1 MAEERI
7 FPNDTI
13 RDRLEHRSIREFSG
27 QAVPEETIEVILQV
41 VNRTATSNGM
51 QHASVIRVRDPEKK
65 QAIAEICR
73 QKYAARAP
81 ELWIFIADCYRNAR
95 IAAANGCT
103 ADSARDMD
111 RFFQGFTDA
120 ALQAQNAA
128 VAIESLGLGCVFFG
142 SILNDPAAI
151 IKVLNLPE
159 LTFPVLGLGFGYAN
173 QSPQLKPRM
182 PLALKVFDDEYRV
195 FDDYKENLA
204 GYDETMLSYYDLRSA
219 NRKSETFSQQV
230 VKLLINPMEGRADI
244 VNVIRAQGFDL
255 KLREE

>member
-1 MAEERI
+1 MNEDTY
-7 FPNDTI
+7 PNETV
-13 RDRLEHRSIREFSG
+13 RNRMEHRSIREFTG
-27 QAVPEETIEVILQV
+27 QAVPEASINAILQV

-51 QHASVIRVRDPEKK
+51 QHASIIRISDPAKK

-73 QKYAARAP
+73 QPYVARTT
-81 ELWIFIADCYRNAR
+81 EFWIFIADCYRNFR
-95 IAAANGCT
+95 IGAANGCG

-142 SILNDPAAI
+142 SILNDPEGI
-151 IKVLNLPE
+151 IRILNLPE
-159 LTFPVLGLGFGYAN
+159 LTFPVLGLGFGYPA

-182 PLALKVFDDEYRV
+182 PLDLKVFENGYRV
-195 FDDYKENLA
+195 LDDYRESLA
-204 GYDETMLSYYDLRSA
+204 GYDEEMKTYYDLRNT

-230 VKLLINPMEGRADI
+230 VKLLMNPMAGREAI

-255 KLREE
+255 KLM